1 MHYWYLLD
9 KAVHIKR
16 KVFLVACSCLGKAM
30 VMDVN
35 LVYLDVELTH

>member
-1 MHYWYLLD
+1 
-9 KAVHIKR
+9 
-16 KVFLVACSCLGKAM
+16 VACSCLGKAM